1 MLVVCPLKFNG
12 PLVKISEKCNSH
24 RNKAFLSS
32 LEDTPLGPK
41 AADQNGSLVLHV
53 IVEKVNMLLVCPLM
67 ILRSNCKN

>member
-41 AADQNGSLVLHV
+41 QQLKMEVYFFTSL
-53 IVEKVNMLLVCPLM
+53 
-67 ILRSNCKN
+67 